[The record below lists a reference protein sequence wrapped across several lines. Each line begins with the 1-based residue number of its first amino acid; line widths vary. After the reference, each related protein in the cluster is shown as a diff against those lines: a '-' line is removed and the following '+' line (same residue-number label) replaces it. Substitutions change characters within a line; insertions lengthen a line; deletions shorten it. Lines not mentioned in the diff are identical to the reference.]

1 MKFVSFRWEARPIE
15 IKCYFCGIK
24 IVERMAWIRKIVSL
38 PLYVQILLGMVA
50 GILVGIV
57 ALRADGG
64 LFIQHWVRPWG
75 QVFVRLLQLIAIPL
89 VFISLIKGVTGLK
102 DISKFSR
109 IGGKTIAIYLATT
122 CVAVLLGMFLGLIV
136 QPGKLVD
143 RNRVAHIQ
151 ENYLS
156 VVEEKKQISMEEQ
169 GRGPLHFL
177 NDIVPN
183 NLVGAAADNSKML
196 QVIFFA
202 VFFGIAALT
211 VPRGRI
217 EPVLSLFDGLN
228 DIILRMVDY
237 IVKFAPWGVAAL
249 MAGLVTDTGGDMSI
263 FGALGVYA
271 LVVIGGMFL
280 LLLGFYPM
288 LIHCFTRLGMKNFI
302 RAMYPVQ
309 LFAFTTSSSAATLPV
324 TMEAVEKDLKVSQEV
339 ASFVL
344 PVGVTINMDGTS
356 CYQAISILFIAQVL
370 GIDLSLS
377 QLLVIVLMTILSSI
391 GTPGIPG
398 GSYVVLTMVLTSVG
412 IPAEGLAL
420 ILGIDRPLD
429 MLRTAVNVTG
439 DATVAAMVDK
449 R

>member
-1 MKFVSFRWEARPIE
+1 MSW
-15 IKCYFCGIK
+15 IKK
-24 IVERMAWIRKIVSL
+24 TVSL
-38 PLYVQILLGMVA
+38 PLYIQILLGMIVGVMA
-50 GILVGIV
+50 GVI
-57 ALRADGG
+57 ALQFDGA
-64 LFIQHWVRPWG
+64 LFIQQWIRPWG
-75 QVFVRLLQLIAIPL
+75 QIFVRLLQLIAIPL
-89 VFISLIKGVTGLK
+89 VFISLVKGVTGLK
-102 DISKFSR
+102 NISKFSR
-109 IGGKTIAIYLATT
+109 IGGKTIVIYLLTT
-122 CVAVLLGMFLGLIV
+122 CVAVLLGLFLGLMV
-136 QPGKLVD
+136 QPGRLVNQ
-143 RNRVAHIQ
+143 NRVAHIQ

-156 VVEEKKQISMEEQ
+156 VVEEKKQISTEE
-169 GRGPLHFL
+169 RNKGPLHFL

-183 NLVGAAADNSKML
+183 NIVNAAADNSKML

-202 VFFGIAALT
+202 IFFGVAALT
-211 VPRGRI
+211 VPRDKI

-237 IVKFAPWGVAAL
+237 IVRIAPLGVATL
-249 MAGLVTDTGGDMSI
+249 MAGLVADTGGDMSV

-271 LVVIGGMFL
+271 LVVVVGML
-280 LLLGFYPM
+280 ILLLGFYPL
-288 LIHCFTRLGMKNFI
+288 LIRLFTKMSIKNFI
-302 RAMYPVQ
+302 RSMYPVQ

-324 TMEAVEKDLKVSQEV
+324 TMEVVEKDLKVSSEV

-370 GIDLSLS
+370 GIDLTLS

-412 IPAEGLAL
+412 IPVEGLAL

-439 DATVAAMVDK
+439 DAAVATIVDRK
-449 R
+449 